1 MTPLGPM
8 RQKFIVVLLVLSAAS
23 LALVVYLLW
32 PGRSTQAEQQREE
45 HDLRQQLTR
54 INREVAP
61 LQGIDEKLIK
71 TRADVKKF
79 YDQHV
84 ASRWSEVSEEINK
97 LAHENGFAPP
107 PIRYKTEDT
116 GLPEL
121 QRVKADITLSG
132 DYAKIAHFIN
142 ALERDK
148 LVFNV
153 TQIVLNGQQGGGS
166 VDLQIKV
173 DTFLKETT

>member
-1 MTPLGPM
+1 
-8 RQKFIVVLLVLSAAS
+8 
-23 LALVVYLLW
+23 
-32 PGRSTQAEQQREE
+32 
-45 HDLRQQLTR
+45 
-54 INREVAP
+54 
-61 LQGIDEKLIK
+61 
-71 TRADVKKF
+71 
-79 YDQHV
+79 
-84 ASRWSEVSEEINK
+84 
-97 LAHENGFAPP
+97 
-107 PIRYKTEDT
+107 
-116 GLPEL
+116 
-121 QRVKADITLSG
+121 VKADITLSG